1 LIFQR
6 INNYWRNCKSIIL
19 GALGLVLGKSRFNLL
34 KNKEDKCVIEVHFEI
49 SKYNLKSF
57 EANDL
62 DYEDDTIIRG
72 KFFLQESQELYQ

>member
-1 LIFQR
+1 
-6 INNYWRNCKSIIL
+6 
-19 GALGLVLGKSRFNLL
+19 L

-62 DYEDDTIIRG
+62 DYEVISLRG
-72 KFFLQESQELYQ
+72 NFLQEESRALSMIVQ

>member
-1 LIFQR
+1 
-6 INNYWRNCKSIIL
+6 
-19 GALGLVLGKSRFNLL
+19 L

-72 KFFLQESQELYQ
+72 NSSFRKVKSFINDSPVTYPFYKN